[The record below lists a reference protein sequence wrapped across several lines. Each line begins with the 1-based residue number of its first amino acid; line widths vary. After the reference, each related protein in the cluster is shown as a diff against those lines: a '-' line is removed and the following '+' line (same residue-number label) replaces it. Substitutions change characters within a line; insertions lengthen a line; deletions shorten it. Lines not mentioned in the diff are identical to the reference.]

1 MVCQGLGLFFIV
13 GNGLQLLGQI
23 LFLLGDAQDKIN
35 YDTIIKTLLMTTIG
49 VLIFVFCDRTIELM
63 NENEI
68 QTEETGV

>member
-1 MVCQGLGLFFIV
+1 VVCQGLGLFFIV

>member
-13 GNGLQLLGQI
+13 GNGLHLLGQI